1 MHLRMGLCSGG
12 FFAFGFA
19 LPYKM
24 ILIFFSGV
32 LSRQLLRMR
41 PAMYT
46 QETQS
51 ENMAVVCLKCLRIQ
65 NIRSYSSGVPRCY
78 RNELSLAARK
88 WNVSGIIEN
97 CLVEPLPSPFPEKKI
112 WSIIYLLIW
121 INILQLK
128 QTATV

>member
-24 ILIFFSGV
+24 ITIFFSGV
-32 LSRQLLRMR
+32 LSRQSLRMR
-41 PAMYT
+41 PAMYA

-88 WNVSGIIEN
+88 
-97 CLVEPLPSPFPEKKI
+97 
-112 WSIIYLLIW
+112 
-121 INILQLK
+121 
-128 QTATV
+128 